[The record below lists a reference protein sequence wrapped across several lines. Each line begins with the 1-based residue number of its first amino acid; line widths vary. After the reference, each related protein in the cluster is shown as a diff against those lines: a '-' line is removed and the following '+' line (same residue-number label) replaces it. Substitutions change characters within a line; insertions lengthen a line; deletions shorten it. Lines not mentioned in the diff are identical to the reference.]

1 MLKEQRYEFILE
13 SLNKFGTIKVS
24 ELTEKLKATEMTIR
38 RDLKYLE
45 EQNLLI
51 RIHGGARNKQNIRF
65 EELSPNEKREINAEK
80 KIESAKIAASL
91 IKDNDI
97 IYIGPGTTTEYMC
110 DYINV
115 SSIKVI
121 TNCLNIFEKLKYDE
135 RIELILVG
143 GRLRSKTN
151 TLVGSFAN
159 SILENIRVKS
169 AFIGAN
175 GVLENH
181 IMTSNEEEGQCQ
193 KVIMNNSLNR
203 YLICDSSKIERGDF
217 YTLYKLEDLTALV
230 TDSSLD
236 NSLKEKYSKYCK
248 IMSEIEVEQK

>member
-13 SLNKFGTIKVS
+13 NLNKLGTIKVC
-24 ELTEKLKATEMTIR
+24 ELTKQLDTTEMTVR

-51 RIHGGARNKQNIRF
+51 RIHGGARSKQNIIF
-65 EELSPNEKREINAEK
+65 EELSPNEKRGINTEK

-91 IKDNDI
+91 INDNDI

-110 DYINV
+110 DYINA

-121 TNCLNIFEKLKYDE
+121 TNCLNIFEKLKYNE
-135 RIELILVG
+135 RVELILVG
-143 GRLRSKTN
+143 GRLRNKTN

-159 SILENIRVKS
+159 SLLEQIRVKS

-193 KVIMNNSLNR
+193 KVIMNNSINR
-203 YLICDSSKIERGDF
+203 YLVCDSSKIEKGDF
-217 YTLYKLEDLTALV
+217 YTVYKLEDLTALI
-230 TDSSLD
+230 TDRSLD
-236 NSLKEKYSKYCK
+236 DSLKEKYSRYCK
-248 IMSEIEVEQK
+248 IIDKIEEE